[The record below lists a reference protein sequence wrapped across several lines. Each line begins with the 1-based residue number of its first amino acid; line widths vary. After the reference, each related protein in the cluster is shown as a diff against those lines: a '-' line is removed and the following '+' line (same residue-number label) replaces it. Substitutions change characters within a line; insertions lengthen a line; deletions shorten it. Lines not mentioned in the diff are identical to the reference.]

1 MLCNAQLSHDHRD
14 DGTLQAGPSS
24 PAGQGPHYRC
34 QVHSALATRQPL
46 QRARAELARR
56 DSSNRQQLGWCN
68 KLWLKRNSL
77 CSEIEVTF
85 YILSF
90 CMVNEINFVA
100 LVLNSDMP
108 FITNH

>member
-1 MLCNAQLSHDHRD
+1 MLSSVTTTEMMRHYKLGPPAQQGRGRITGARYTQH
-14 DGTLQAGPSS
+14 S
-24 PAGQGPHYRC
+24 P
-34 QVHSALATRQPL
+34 LATRQPL
-46 QRARAELARR
+46 QRAELARR

-68 KLWLKRNSL
+68 KLWLKRNSQ